1 MGGGGPGG
9 GAKTGGITAAW
20 QPLAG
25 KAQHRARGAGAGAAS
40 AAGGG
45 GIMAGM
51 PGGRMYPQSVARG
64 DHFGLGCCHG
74 SGEMAGSVATTAVG
88 SSA

>member
-9 GAKTGGITAAW
+9 GAKTGGITAARL
-20 QPLAG
+20 PLAG
-25 KAQHRARGAGAGAAS
+25 KAQRRGRGAGAGAAPP
-40 AAGGG
+40 AGGG
-45 GIMAGM
+45 GIIAGM

-64 DHFGLGCCHG
+64 DPFGLGCFHG
-74 SGEMAGSVATTAVG
+74 SGEVAGSAAATAVG